1 MNKEDLGITYI
12 YRERKR
18 EKEIYSLFR
27 SSLSSKLLNK
37 NSARYNIQK
46 KKNKS
51 VPLRSGIHTQQVIP
65 RKILWRKIH
74 RGE

>member
-46 KKNKS
+46 KKINPFHFDPEYIRNK
-51 VPLRSGIHTQQVIP
+51 
-65 RKILWRKIH
+65 
-74 RGE
+74 

>member
-37 NSARYNIQK
+37 NSARYNIK
-46 KKNKS
+46 KKKKINPFHFD
-51 VPLRSGIHTQQVIP
+51 PL
-65 RKILWRKIH
+65 
-74 RGE
+74 

>member
-46 KKNKS
+46 KKK
-51 VPLRSGIHTQQVIP
+51 
-65 RKILWRKIH
+65 
-74 RGE
+74 